1 MSYRDNTFTNQ
12 KTRKIFKLR
21 KKNAEKNLT
30 KNTVL
35 LGFILI
41 IYQYIK
47 FNTSSWILVFRIIL
61 QTIIYNPFPTD
72 SQLIRVIQRVRT
84 SNATANNNSN
94 NNPNTNRYS
103 FTINN
108 MTSSIPNA
116 FNENTGTSPNDESFN
131 IDEEIIDFKK
141 RLRITLFHGII
152 LINITILIYRLFNP
166 IDFVKMADGMQL
178 NDTGLTDTPSMF
190 LNGNGVSQGE
200 LRGGVTLQL
209 IGERLPTNNFI
220 ANLQIWFLDLFIF
233 LSQFALLTLSCINFA
248 RLGYKEPK
256 EIRYAKSDGYD
267 GFLIATQINYSE
279 ALSEFLS

>member
-1 MSYRDNTFTNQ
+1 MSFVDDTFANQ
-12 KTRKIFKLR
+12 RTRKIFKLR
-21 KKNAEKNLT
+21 KKNAQKNLT

-61 QTIIYNPFPTD
+61 QTLIYNPFPTD

-84 SNATANNNSN
+84 SNATANNNSIN
-94 NNPNTNRYS
+94 DPNTNRYS

-108 MTSSIPNA
+108 MTSSIPGA
-116 FNENTGTSPNDESFN
+116 FNEGNDTSPIEESFN

-166 IDFVKMADGMQL
+166 IDFIEMSDGMRL
-178 NDTGLTDTPSMF
+178 NDTGFTDTPSMF

-233 LSQFALLTLSCINFA
+233 LSQFTLLTLTSINFA

-279 ALSEFLS
+279 ALHEFLS